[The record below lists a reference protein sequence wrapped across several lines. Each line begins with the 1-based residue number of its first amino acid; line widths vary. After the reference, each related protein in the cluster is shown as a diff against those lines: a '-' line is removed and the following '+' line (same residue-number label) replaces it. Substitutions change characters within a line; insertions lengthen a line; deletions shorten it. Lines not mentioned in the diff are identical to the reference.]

1 MTFALPEMHQRSI
14 QETKP
19 SMKNPALKLTTA
31 LVLGTALLGTAA
43 AQYPERAVSMVVP
56 FSAGGPTDT
65 VARSLAEA
73 MRPTL
78 GQTILVENKGG
89 AGGTIGVSHVA
100 RSKPDGYTMLL
111 MHIGFSTA
119 QSLYKNPGY
128 SSDSFEPIGMVLDV
142 PMTIIARSDFP
153 ADSIQELVEYVKANP
168 DKVSLANA
176 GIGAASHLC
185 GTMFSR
191 AIGVDL
197 LTIPYKG
204 TAPAINDLLGKQVDI
219 LCDQTT
225 NTSTHIQAGTV
236 KAYAVTS
243 KERVPTLPDLPT
255 MQESGYDGFEIGIW
269 HGLWAPKGTPQ
280 DALDKLQKALQAG
293 LADKAFQERM
303 AGLGAQLLP
312 DRANPDALRAHVDQ
326 QVPQWAELFKQAGVE
341 PQ

>member
-1 MTFALPEMHQRSI
+1 
-14 QETKP
+14 
-19 SMKNPALKLTTA
+19 MKASALKLTSAFALGAA
-31 LVLGTALLGTAA
+31 LVAGSAVAA
-43 AQYPERAVSMVVP
+43 EYPTRPVNMVVP

-78 GQTILVENKGG
+78 GETVVVENKGG

-100 RSKPDGYTMLL
+100 RSKPDGHTILL

-119 QSLYKNPGY
+119 QSLYKDPGY
-128 SSDSFEPIGMVLDV
+128 TSESFDPIGLVLDV

-153 ADSIQELVEYVKANP
+153 ANNITELVEYLKANK

-185 GTMFSR
+185 GTMFMN
-191 AIGVDL
+191 ALGIEL

-204 TAPAINDLLGKQVDI
+204 TGPAMNDLLGKQVDVM
-219 LCDQTT
+219 CDQTT
-225 NTSTHIQAGTV
+225 NTTQHIKAGTV

-243 KERVPTLPDLPT
+243 KQRVPTLPDLPT
-255 MQESGYDGFEIGIW
+255 MQESGFDGFEVGIW
-269 HGLWAPKGTPQ
+269 HGLWAPKGTPKP
-280 DALDKLQKALQAG
+280 ALEKLQAALQAG

-303 AGLGAQLLP
+303 SGLGANLLP
-312 DRANPDALRAHVDQ
+312 DRANPEALAAHVNQ
-326 QVPQWAELFKQAGVE
+326 QVPQWAELFKKAGIQ

>member
-1 MTFALPEMHQRSI
+1 MKRFALKF
-14 QETKP
+14 T
-19 SMKNPALKLTTA
+19 TTA
-31 LVLGTALLGTAA
+31 LVVGTALLGGTAA
-43 AQYPERAVSMVVP
+43 ASYPERPVSMVVP

-73 MRPTL
+73 MRNSL
-78 GQTILVENKGG
+78 GETVLVENKGG
-89 AGGTIGVSHVA
+89 AGGTIGVNHVA
-100 RSKPDGYTMLL
+100 RAKPDGYTILL

-128 SSDSFEPIGMVLDV
+128 SSDSFEPIGLVLDV
-142 PMTIIARSDFP
+142 PMTIIARADFP
-153 ADSIQELVEYVKANP
+153 ADNIQELIEYIKANA

-185 GTMFSR
+185 GTMFSN

-204 TAPAINDLLGKQVDI
+204 TGPAMNDLLGKQVDL

-225 NTSTHIQAGTV
+225 NTSQHIKAGTV

-255 MQESGYDGFEIGIW
+255 MQEAGYDNFEIGIW
-269 HGLWAPKGTPQ
+269 HGMWAPKGTPQ
-280 DALDKLQKALQAG
+280 PALEKLQQALQDG
-293 LADKAFQERM
+293 LADKAFQDRM
-303 AGLGAQLLP
+303 AGLGANLLP
-312 DRANPDALRAHVDQ
+312 DRANPEALAAHVDQ
-326 QVPQWAELFKQAGVE
+326 QVPQWADLFKKAGVE

>member
-1 MTFALPEMHQRSI
+1 M
-14 QETKP
+14 KP
-19 SMKNPALKLTTA
+19 FTLKLLSA
-31 LVLGTALLGTAA
+31 LVVGSAMLGGTAA
-43 AQYPERAVSMVVP
+43 AQYPDRAVNMVVP

-78 GQTILVENKGG
+78 GQTIVVENKGG

-100 RSKPDGYTMLL
+100 RAKPDGYTTLL
-111 MHIGFSTA
+111 MHIGFTTA

-128 SSDSFEPIGMVLDV
+128 TSDSFEPIGMVVDV

-153 ADSIQELVEYVKANP
+153 ANSIQELIEYVKANP

-185 GTMFSR
+185 GTMFAD

-225 NTSTHIQAGTV
+225 NTTQHIKAGTV

-243 KERVPTLPDLPT
+243 AQRVPTLPDLPT
-255 MQESGYDGFEIGIW
+255 MQEVGYKNFEIGIW
-269 HGLWAPKGTPQ
+269 HGFWAPKGTPKPV
-280 DALDKLQKALQAG
+280 LDKLQESLKAG
-293 LADKAFQERM
+293 LQDKAFQERM
-303 AGLGAQLLP
+303 AGLGANVLV
-312 DRANPDALRAHVDQ
+312 DRATPEALAAHVAQ
-326 QVPQWAELFKQAGVE
+326 QVPQWAELFKKAGIE
-341 PQ
+341 AQ

>member
-1 MTFALPEMHQRSI
+1 
-14 QETKP
+14 
-19 SMKNPALKLTTA
+19 MKKSALKFTSTA
-31 LVLGTALLGTAA
+31 LILGTALLGGTAA
-43 AQYPERAVSMVVP
+43 ASYPERPISMVVP

-73 MRPTL
+73 MRESL
-78 GQTILVENKGG
+78 GETVLVENKGG

-100 RSKPDGYTMLL
+100 RAKPDGYTILL

-119 QSLYKNPGY
+119 QSLYKDPGY
-128 SSDSFEPIGMVLDV
+128 SSDSFEPIGLVLDV

-153 ADSIQELVEYVKANP
+153 ADNIQELVNYIKANA

-185 GTMFSR
+185 GTMF
-191 AIGVDL
+191 ANALGVDL

-204 TAPAINDLLGKQVDI
+204 TGPAMNDLLGKQVDI

-225 NTSTHIQAGTV
+225 NTSQHIKAGTV

-255 MQESGYDGFEIGIW
+255 MQEAGFDNFEVGIW
-269 HGLWAPKGTPQ
+269 HGMWAPKGTPQ
-280 DALDKLQKALQAG
+280 PALDKLQKALQDS
-293 LADKAFQERM
+293 LANKAFQDRM
-303 AGLGAQLLP
+303 AGLGANLLP
-312 DRANPDALRAHVDQ
+312 ERANPQALAAHVDQ
-326 QVPQWAELFKQAGVE
+326 QVPQWAKLFKSAGVE

>member
-1 MTFALPEMHQRSI
+1 
-14 QETKP
+14 
-19 SMKNPALKLTTA
+19 MKVSALKLTSAFALGAA
-31 LVLGTALLGTAA
+31 LVAGSAVAA
-43 AQYPERAVSMVVP
+43 EYPTRPVNMVVP

-78 GQTILVENKGG
+78 GETVVVENKGG

-100 RSKPDGYTMLL
+100 RSKPDGHTILL

-119 QSLYKNPGY
+119 QSLYKDPGY
-128 SSDSFEPIGMVLDV
+128 TSESFDPIGLVLDV

-153 ADSIQELVEYVKANP
+153 ANNITELVEYLKANK

-185 GTMFSR
+185 GTMFMN
-191 AIGVDL
+191 ALGIEL

-204 TAPAINDLLGKQVDI
+204 TGPAMNDLLGKQVDVM
-219 LCDQTT
+219 CDQTT
-225 NTSTHIQAGTV
+225 NTTQHIKAGTV

-243 KERVPTLPDLPT
+243 KQRVPTLPDLPT
-255 MQESGYDGFEIGIW
+255 MQESGFDGFEVGIW
-269 HGLWAPKGTPQ
+269 HGLWAPKGTPKP
-280 DALDKLQKALQAG
+280 ALEKLQAALQAG

-303 AGLGAQLLP
+303 SGLGANLLP
-312 DRANPDALRAHVDQ
+312 DRANPEALAAHVNQ
-326 QVPQWAELFKQAGVE
+326 QVPQWAELFKNAGIQ

>member
-1 MTFALPEMHQRSI
+1 
-14 QETKP
+14 
-19 SMKNPALKLTTA
+19 MKFTALKLTSA
-31 LVLGTALLGTAA
+31 LALGAALIAGPAA
-43 AQYPERAVSMVVP
+43 AQYPERAVNMVVP

-78 GQTILVENKGG
+78 GETVVVENKGG

-100 RSKPDGYTMLL
+100 RSKPDGHTILL

-119 QSLYKNPGY
+119 QSLYKDPGY
-128 SSDSFEPIGMVLDV
+128 NSESFEPIGLVLDV

-153 ADSIQELVEYVKANP
+153 ANNITELVEYVKANK

-185 GTMFSR
+185 GTMFMN
-191 AIGVDL
+191 ALGIDL

-204 TAPAINDLLGKQVDI
+204 TGPAMNDLLGKQVDI
-219 LCDQTT
+219 MCDQTT
-225 NTSTHIQAGTV
+225 NTTQHIKAGTV
-236 KAYAVTS
+236 KAFAVTS
-243 KERVPTLPDLPT
+243 KDRVPTLPDLPT
-255 MQESGYDGFEIGIW
+255 MQESGFDGFEVGIW

-280 DALDKLQKALQAG
+280 PALDKLQAALQAG
-293 LADKAFQERM
+293 LKDKAFQDRM
-303 AGLGAQLLP
+303 AGLGANLLP
-312 DRANPDALRAHVDQ
+312 DRANPEALAAHVNQ
-326 QVPQWAELFKQAGVE
+326 QVPQWAELFKKAGVE